1 MSNTK
6 LTRRDFILLSGSFA
20 AISLIGISCDSESG
34 TETQGTRE
42 VFLLSARGRRASQ
55 AEKKHYANRL
65 YATEDAAIEDLPHP
79 GARPRVVMITTSK
92 SRFDELFNDGK
103 NLVVDLRNVDFPPL
117 PPG

>member
-1 MSNTK
+1 MSKTR

-20 AISLIGISCDSESG
+20 AISLMGISCDSESE
-34 TETQGTRE
+34 TETQGTRA

-65 YATEDAAIEDLPHP
+65 YATEDAALEDLPHP

-92 SRFDELFNDGK
+92 SRFNELFDNGRSS
-103 NLVVDLRNVDFPPL
+103 VVDLRNF
-117 PPG
+117 